1 MRANETTVTE
11 LDAGVSW
18 VLVQHTA
25 PRGAL
30 SPRLH
35 VGWVAFHLCRPRLVF
50 LFSFWSPPKEYQ
62 NSRKALALAQ
72 GLSLIDLK
80 LSTNPNSKFW
90 ISPRHCSDSR
100 ERPAPE

>member
-18 VLVQHTA
+18 VLLQHTA

-30 SPRLH
+30 PPRLH

-50 LFSFWSPPKEYQ
+50 FFSFWSPPKEYQ

-72 GLSLIDLK
+72 GLS
-80 LSTNPNSKFW
+80 P
-90 ISPRHCSDSR
+90 H
-100 ERPAPE
+100 RPQALNQPEFQVLDIPPTL